1 MTTELNS
8 IHHAGFLGFLIGAC
22 YGGFI
27 HSRNAYESFMN
38 NNQATTFSSHFEA
51 KKKLQD
57 KVTLNFA
64 KGAFKWGWR
73 VGLFSSSYVFITT
86 VISVYRGKSSMLE
99 YVTAGAVT
107 GGLYKINLGLRGMLV
122 GSGLGSVLGGMAG
135 GITLLI
141 LNTSGMTMEE
151 VRYWQYKWK
160 EERNKTIREA
170 VIKQTKSEEDQIL
183 ALHNEQNG
191 PDKISLDNIPDKD

>member
-1 MTTELNS
+1 
-8 IHHAGFLGFLIGAC
+8 
-22 YGGFI
+22 
-27 HSRNAYESFMN
+27 MN
-38 NNQATTFSSHFEA
+38 NNQATAFTSHFEA

-57 KVTLNFA
+57 KVTVSFA

-73 VGLFSSSYVFITT
+73 VALFSSSYVFITT
-86 VISVYRGKSSMLE
+86 VISVYRGKSAMLE

-107 GGLYKINLGLRGMLV
+107 GSIYKVNMGLRGMLV
-122 GSGLGSVLGGMAG
+122 GGGLGTALGSLAG

-141 LNTSGMTMEE
+141 LKGSGMTMEE

-170 VIKQTKSEEDQIL
+170 VINQTKSEEDKIM
-183 ALHNEQNG
+183 ALHNQTIG
-191 PDKISLDNIPDKD
+191 PDKISLDNLETDKEN